1 MLFERNTLPSV
12 PVRIED
18 GGVMNIRSSGSRL
31 KAQSLLQ
38 HLLGVVF
45 GGVFFLNWGLAYAS
59 DTHHQVMPGDTLWDI
74 SEYYY
79 GTPDEWPTLQQV
91 NAIADPFKLQPD
103 TMVDLSA
110 LDPFPLSVLYRSG
123 DAWIV
128 EENGENLLESGDL
141 IKVDSV
147 IQTGPGSSLTVQ
159 MRDGARA
166 VVPSNSRI
174 VLKREGERGI
184 TFQLEHG
191 EIESYVP
198 TNRMR
203 RRAYNIETTAGVL
216 GVRGTHF
223 RASYTDEALL
233 TSVYEGNVA
242 AQHRVDTAE
251 ASINEGEGA
260 RVDEAGGI
268 QVVQLLPPP
277 EGVAINSLSNE
288 AIQVDIL
295 SPMQGQAFRAQIASD
310 PNFLTIIRDQR
321 SQSSQIQFDPLPPG
335 FYHLRISAID
345 ELGIEGEST
354 IFVIHHH
361 GDRVSVKQEEDA
373 WIFEWFHK
381 AQTNYRLQLAA
392 DHEFTRVLLDYEP
405 QNNGPLR
412 VSRLPGNE
420 IFWRVVSLGE
430 RTDMAVVLDAGT
442 LRSL

>member
-1 MLFERNTLPSV
+1 
-12 PVRIED
+12 
-18 GGVMNIRSSGSRL
+18 
-31 KAQSLLQ
+31 
-38 HLLGVVF
+38 
-45 GGVFFLNWGLAYAS
+45 
-59 DTHHQVMPGDTLWDI
+59 
-74 SEYYY
+74 
-79 GTPDEWPTLQQV
+79 
-91 NAIADPFKLQPD
+91 
-103 TMVDLSA
+103 
-110 LDPFPLSVLYRSG
+110 
-123 DAWIV
+123 
-128 EENGENLLESGDL
+128 
-141 IKVDSV
+141 
-147 IQTGPGSSLTVQ
+147 

-288 AIQVDIL
+288 AIQVDH
-295 SPMQGQAFRAQIASD
+295 FIAYAGAG
-310 PNFLTIIRDQR
+310 F
-321 SQSSQIQFDPLPPG
+321 QSANS
-335 FYHLRISAID
+335 
-345 ELGIEGEST
+345 
-354 IFVIHHH
+354 
-361 GDRVSVKQEEDA
+361 K
-373 WIFEWFHK
+373 
-381 AQTNYRLQLAA
+381 
-392 DHEFTRVLLDYEP
+392 
-405 QNNGPLR
+405 
-412 VSRLPGNE
+412 
-420 IFWRVVSLGE
+420 
-430 RTDMAVVLDAGT
+430 
-442 LRSL
+442 

>member
-1 MLFERNTLPSV
+1 M
-12 PVRIED
+12 RIED
-18 GGVMNIRSSGSRL
+18 GGVMNIRNSGSRL

-38 HLLGVVF
+38 HLLGVVL
-45 GGVFFLNWGLAYAS
+45 GGVFLLTWGLSYAS

-91 NAIADPFKLQPD
+91 NAITDPFKLQPE
-103 TMVDLSA
+103 TMVELSA
-110 LDPFPLSVLYRSG
+110 FDPFPLSVLYRSG
-123 DAWIV
+123 DAWLV
-128 EENGENLLESGDL
+128 EENGENFLESGDL
-141 IKVDSV
+141 IEVDSV

-191 EIESYVP
+191 EVESYVP

-242 AQHRVDTAE
+242 AQYRVDTAE
-251 ASINEGEGA
+251 ASISEGEGA
-260 RVDEAGGI
+260 RIDGAGGI

-335 FYHLRISAID
+335 FYHLRIAAID

-361 GDRVSVKQEEDA
+361 GDRVSVNQEEGA

-412 VSRLPGNE
+412 VSRLPVNE
-420 IFWRVVSLGE
+420 IFWRVVSLDE
-430 RTDMAVVLDAGT
+430 RTDMTVVLDTGT
-442 LRSL
+442 LNDSGK

>member
-1 MLFERNTLPSV
+1 M
-12 PVRIED
+12 RIEG
-18 GGVMNIRSSGSRL
+18 GGVMNIKSSGSRP
-31 KAQSLLQ
+31 KTKSLLRYFSS
-38 HLLGVVF
+38 VVF
-45 GGVFFLNWGLAYAS
+45 GSVFLLIGSLSYAS
-59 DTHHQVMPGDTLWDI
+59 DTHQVMPGDTLWDI

-79 GTPDEWPTLQQV
+79 GTPDEWPALQQV
-91 NAIADPFKLQPD
+91 NAITDPFKLQPD
-103 TMVDLSA
+103 TLVELSA
-110 LDPFPLSVLYRSG
+110 FDPFPLSVLYRSG
-123 DAWIV
+123 DAWLV
-128 EENGENLLESGDL
+128 EENSESLLKSGDL
-141 IKVDSV
+141 IEVGSV

-184 TFQLEHG
+184 TFQLEQG
-191 EIESYVP
+191 EVESYVP
-198 TNRMR
+198 KNRMR

-242 AQHRVDTAE
+242 AQHRVETAE

-260 RVDEAGGI
+260 RVDGTGGI
-268 QVVQLLPPP
+268 QVVPLLPPP
-277 EGVAINSLSNE
+277 EGVTINSLSNE
-288 AIQVDIL
+288 SIQVDIS
-295 SPMQGQAFRAQIASD
+295 SPIQGQTFRAQIASD
-310 PNFLTIIRDQR
+310 PNFLTIIRDQL

-335 FYHLRISAID
+335 FYHLRIAAID
-345 ELGIEGEST
+345 ELGIEGESA

-361 GDRVSVKQEEDA
+361 GDQVSVKQEEDA

-392 DHEFTRVLLDYEP
+392 DHEFTQVLLNYEP

-412 VSRLPGNE
+412 ISRLPGNE
-420 IFWRVVSLGE
+420 IFWRVVSLDE
-430 RTDMAVVLDAGT
+430 RTDMTVVLDTGT
-442 LRSL
+442 LNDSGK